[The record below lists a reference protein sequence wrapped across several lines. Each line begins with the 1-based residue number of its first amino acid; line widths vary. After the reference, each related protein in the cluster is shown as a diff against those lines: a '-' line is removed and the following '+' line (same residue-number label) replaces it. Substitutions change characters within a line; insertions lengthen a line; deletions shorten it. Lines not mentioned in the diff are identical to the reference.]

1 MDGNSNSSSNSIQGI
16 QAQIFSRLSS
26 AGAALMLEPIQARAL
41 INTGGRLADPDPAAP
56 PAPAEQA
63 HIAHRLRA
71 QGLRL
76 VKSGGRWVCPLAELA
91 RWMASGCAGA
101 TSEPSRR
108 PGSGRRPSSGWGKPG
123 RPSNA
128 QRAMRAAARRQEG

>member
-1 MDGNSNSSSNSIQGI
+1 MPLVARAKNLYRFRNHLNYSEMVMDGNSNSSSNSIQGI

-71 QGLRL
+71 
-76 VKSGGRWVCPLAELA
+76 
-91 RWMASGCAGA
+91 
-101 TSEPSRR
+101 
-108 PGSGRRPSSGWGKPG
+108 
-123 RPSNA
+123 
-128 QRAMRAAARRQEG
+128 